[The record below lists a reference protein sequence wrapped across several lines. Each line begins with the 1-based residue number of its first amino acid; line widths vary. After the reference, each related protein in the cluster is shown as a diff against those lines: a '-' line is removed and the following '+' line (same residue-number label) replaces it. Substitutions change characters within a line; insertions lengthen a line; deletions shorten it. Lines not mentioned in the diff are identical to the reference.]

1 MFQTF
6 RELQI
11 LIQIINAL
19 AFKDIMKTLLENAK
33 FATQPVCHVGKQ
45 LLSIAFNVNLI
56 LVILKKN
63 NIHLFF
69 YCYKVLLINI

>member
-33 FATQPVCHVGKQ
+33 FAIKVVTIAKVQQSMIAQNVTPVPE
-45 LLSIAFNVNLI
+45 
-56 LVILKKN
+56 
-63 NIHLFF
+63 
-69 YCYKVLLINI
+69 Y